1 MAAADRAGA
10 VGAGRQGDGFETR
23 AIHAGQDPDPTTG
36 AVSVPVYQTST
47 YAQAALGHDPEYS
60 YARTAN
66 PTRRAL
72 ERCLA
77 SLEGAAHGLAFASG
91 MAAADA
97 VLRRLEPDDH
107 VLLPHQ
113 GYGGTW
119 KLVSRLLRVRYDAV
133 DQSDLA
139 ALDAAWRP
147 ETRLVWAESPT
158 NPTLAI
164 VDIEAVAALA
174 HQRGALCVVDNT
186 LATPYLQRPLELGA
200 DAVVHSTTK
209 YLGGHSDVVGGF
221 VACDDDDLAAAITL
235 VQHAAGAVPGPMD
248 CFLVLRGVK
257 TLAARMD
264 RHCRNAAAVASA
276 LVAHAAVKDVRWPGL
291 PSHPGHDL
299 ASRQMRDYGG
309 MVAFTVAGGEA
320 AARAVAGR
328 TRLFTLGESL
338 GGVESL
344 IGYPTLMSHAAV
356 VGTPQALD
364 PAMLRLSVG
373 IEDPADLV
381 ADLVQALDSLG

>member
-1 MAAADRAGA
+1 M
-10 VGAGRQGDGFETR
+10 DGFETR
-23 AIHAGQDPDPTTG
+23 AVHAGQEPDPATG

-47 YAQAALGHDPEYS
+47 YAQPEVGDEPEYS

-91 MAAADA
+91 MAATDA
-97 VLRRLEPDDH
+97 VLRRLGPDDH
-107 VLLPHQ
+107 VLLPYR

-119 KLVSRLLRVRYDAV
+119 KLVSRVLSVAFDAV
-133 DQSDLA
+133 DQSDLEA
-139 ALDAAWRP
+139 VAAAWRA
-147 ETRLVWAESPT
+147 ETRLLWVESPT
-158 NPTLAI
+158 NPTLEV
-164 VDIEAVAALA
+164 VDIEALAGLA
-174 HQRGALCVVDNT
+174 HERGALCVVDNT

-200 DAVVHSTTK
+200 DVVVHSTTK
-209 YLGGHSDVVGGF
+209 YLGGHSDLVGGF
-221 VACDDDDLAAAITL
+221 VACDDDGLAAGYTL
-235 VQHAAGAVPGPMD
+235 VQHAAGAVPGPLD

-264 RHCRNAAAVASA
+264 RHCRNAAAVVDA
-276 LVAHAAVKDVRWPGL
+276 LQAHRAVKEVLWPGL
-291 PSHPGHDL
+291 PSRPGHDL
-299 ASRQMRDYGG
+299 ATRQMRGYGG
-309 MVAFTVAGGEA
+309 MVAFTLAGGEA

-328 TRLFTLGESL
+328 TRLFVLGESL

-344 IGYPTLMSHAAV
+344 LGYPTLMSHAAL
-356 VGTPQALD
+356 VGTPQAID
-364 PAMLRLSVG
+364 PALLRLSVG

-381 ADLVQALDSLG
+381 ADLTQALDSLG

>member
-1 MAAADRAGA
+1 ME
-10 VGAGRQGDGFETR
+10 FETR
-23 AIHAGQDPDPTTG
+23 AIHAGQEPDPSTG
-36 AVSVPVYQTST
+36 AVAVPVYQTST
-47 YAQAALGHDPEYS
+47 YAQSGLDEEPDYS

-91 MAAADA
+91 MAASDA
-97 VLRRLEPDDH
+97 VLRRLGPHDH
-107 VLLPHQ
+107 VLLPYQ

-119 KLVSRLLRVRYDAV
+119 KLVSRVLSVGYDAV

-139 ALDAAWRP
+139 AVEAAWRP
-147 ETRLVWAESPT
+147 ETRLVWVESPT

-164 VDIEAVAALA
+164 VDISALAALA
-174 HQRGALCVVDNT
+174 HSRGAICVVDNT

-221 VACDDDDLAAAITL
+221 VACNDDSLAAAVTL

-264 RHCRNAAAVASA
+264 RHCRNAGIVARTLA
-276 LVAHAAVKDVRWPGL
+276 DHPAVKEVRWPGL
-291 PSHPGHDL
+291 PSHPGHEL
-299 ASRQMRDYGG
+299 AARQMRDYGA
-309 MVAFTVAGGEA
+309 MVAFT
-320 AARAVAGR
+320 
-328 TRLFTLGESL
+328 L
-338 GGVESL
+338 
-344 IGYPTLMSHAAV
+344 
-356 VGTPQALD
+356 
-364 PAMLRLSVG
+364 
-373 IEDPADLV
+373 
-381 ADLVQALDSLG
+381 

>member
-1 MAAADRAGA
+1 M
-10 VGAGRQGDGFETR
+10 DGFETR
-23 AIHAGQDPDPTTG
+23 AIHAGQEPDPATG

-47 YAQAALGHDPEYS
+47 YAQPEVGDEPEYS

-91 MAAADA
+91 MAATDA
-97 VLRRLEPDDH
+97 VLRRLGPDDH
-107 VLLPHQ
+107 VLLPYR

-119 KLVSRLLRVRYDAV
+119 KLVSRVLSVAFDAV
-133 DQSDLA
+133 DQSDLEA
-139 ALDAAWRP
+139 VAAAWRP
-147 ETRLVWAESPT
+147 ETRLLWVESPT
-158 NPTLAI
+158 NPTLEV
-164 VDIEAVAALA
+164 VDIEALAGLA
-174 HQRGALCVVDNT
+174 HERGALCVVDNT

-200 DAVVHSTTK
+200 DVVVHSTTK
-209 YLGGHSDVVGGF
+209 YLGGHSDLVGGF
-221 VACDDDDLAAAITL
+221 VACDDDGLAAGYTL
-235 VQHAAGAVPGPMD
+235 VQHAAGAVPGPLD

-264 RHCRNAAAVASA
+264 RHCRNAAAVVDA
-276 LVAHAAVKDVRWPGL
+276 LQSHRAVKEVHWPGL

-299 ASRQMRDYGG
+299 ATRQMRGYGG
-309 MVAFTVAGGEA
+309 MVAFILAGGEA

-328 TRLFTLGESL
+328 TRLFVLGESL

-344 IGYPTLMSHAAV
+344 LGYPTLMSHAAL
-356 VGTPQALD
+356 VGTAQAID
-364 PAMLRLSVG
+364 PALLRLSVG

-381 ADLVQALDSLG
+381 ADLTQALDSLG